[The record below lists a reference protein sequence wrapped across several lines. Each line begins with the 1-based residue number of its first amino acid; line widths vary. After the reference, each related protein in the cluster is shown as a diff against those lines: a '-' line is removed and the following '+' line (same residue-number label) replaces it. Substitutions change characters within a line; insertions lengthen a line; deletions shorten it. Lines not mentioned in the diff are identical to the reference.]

1 MKIELYT
8 PLSIHEIGKRS
19 NQEDSL
25 WPNKINATDKL
36 FLVCDGMGGHEK
48 GEVASQTVCQSLGEW
63 FSKNIKHP
71 FSKEQVSDA
80 LSYAYEELDKLDSDG
95 LKKMGTT
102 LTLLYLDSNGVIAA
116 HVGDS
121 RIYHVRPNTGTSDDI
136 LYQSRD
142 HSLVFDLFQ
151 TGEISYDE
159 MAVHPQ
165 KNVITRA
172 ITPGE
177 DNRTRPDI
185 IQITDIKPGDYFYMC
200 SDGML
205 EQMNNDEIASLLA
218 SGASD
223 EKKRQQLIAATVDN
237 HDNHT
242 AWLLHVKSVVLEK
255 DDVNLVNEEL
265 TARCNAM
272 NMIRKRQAEEKN
284 IVSVDADEDVVLVA
298 PPKPEFVRDAP
309 SNNNPQSAS
318 TLKIKRGNPIKNYNL
333 YGCKLRRGCI
343 SSIVLKIVIII
354 GIVIGLA
361 VAGTRYVFKRC
372 SNPVEKPIKEIT
384 EKANQLLRNKDD
396 DTKHPE
402 SKEEQSEKPHE
413 QESTPFV
420 IEINP

>member
-63 FSKNIKHP
+63 FSKNTKHP

-172 ITPGE
+172 IPQVK
-177 DNRTRPDI
+177 I
-185 IQITDIKPGDYFYMC
+185 IALDQTLF
-200 SDGML
+200 
-205 EQMNNDEIASLLA
+205 
-218 SGASD
+218 
-223 EKKRQQLIAATVDN
+223 
-237 HDNHT
+237 
-242 AWLLHVKSVVLEK
+242 KS
-255 DDVNLVNEEL
+255 
-265 TARCNAM
+265 R
-272 NMIRKRQAEEKN
+272 I
-284 IVSVDADEDVVLVA
+284 
-298 PPKPEFVRDAP
+298 
-309 SNNNPQSAS
+309 
-318 TLKIKRGNPIKNYNL
+318 
-333 YGCKLRRGCI
+333 
-343 SSIVLKIVIII
+343 
-354 GIVIGLA
+354 
-361 VAGTRYVFKRC
+361 
-372 SNPVEKPIKEIT
+372 
-384 EKANQLLRNKDD
+384 
-396 DTKHPE
+396 
-402 SKEEQSEKPHE
+402 
-413 QESTPFV
+413 
-420 IEINP
+420 